1 MSSPMTTMITLDG
14 LVTTIT
20 NQTKVIHGVSVAQEV
35 GRHTHTQNIYIC
47 IYFFSTL
54 LHCYFIQAEPDSDM

>member
-1 MSSPMTTMITLDG
+1 MSSPVTTMITLVG

-20 NQTKVIHGVSVAQEV
+20 NPTKVIHGVSVAQEV
-35 GRHTHTQNIYIC
+35 GRHTQTHKIY

>member
-1 MSSPMTTMITLDG
+1 MSSPVTTMITLVG

-20 NQTKVIHGVSVAQEV
+20 NPTKVIHGVSVAEEV
-35 GRHTHTQNIYIC
+35 GRHTKYFF
-47 IYFFSTL
+47 FFSTL